1 MNKAE
6 IPVAQRAVLSMLL
19 DDHREVKTLFK
30 SFQQENNK
38 RTGEQIVRQACEKL
52 TIHTQLEE
60 ELFYPFVRDKG
71 GELLQSIIDEAV
83 AEHAAAKNLIQQ
95 LTSMQPDDDLFAVK
109 FAVLVDDVSDHIEQ
123 EETQLFPA
131 LIKAHLDLSPL
142 LEPITARKET
152 LLEQRA
158 ADY

>member
-1 MNKAE
+1 
-6 IPVAQRAVLSMLL
+6 
-19 DDHREVKTLFK
+19 
-30 SFQQENNK
+30 
-38 RTGEQIVRQACEKL
+38 
-52 TIHTQLEE
+52 
-60 ELFYPFVRDKG
+60 
-71 GELLQSIIDEAV
+71 
-83 AEHAAAKNLIQQ
+83 
-95 LTSMQPDDDLFAVK
+95 MQPDDDLFAVK

-142 LEPITARKET
+142 LEPMTARKEA